1 MRAAEWIHLADL
13 GQLLTIFLSVLGFLP
28 QLIKLWAMK
37 NSDGISRESWILWV
51 GGNSMTVFYAFVHYR
66 IEGCCLPL
74 LFTAAFNA
82 TLSVTTLILIMLYRT
97 HATRNFNRS
106 RSISALFQVAACAL
120 RAAYAAPDGRR

>member
-28 QLIKLWAMK
+28 QLIKLLATK
-37 NSDGISRESWILWV
+37 SSDGISRESWILWV

-74 LFTAAFNA
+74 LITAAFNTA
-82 TLSVTTLILIMLYRT
+82 LSVTTLILITLYRN
-97 HATRNFNRS
+97 AAMRAPRS
-106 RSISALFQVAACAL
+106 SI
-120 RAAYAAPDGRR
+120 